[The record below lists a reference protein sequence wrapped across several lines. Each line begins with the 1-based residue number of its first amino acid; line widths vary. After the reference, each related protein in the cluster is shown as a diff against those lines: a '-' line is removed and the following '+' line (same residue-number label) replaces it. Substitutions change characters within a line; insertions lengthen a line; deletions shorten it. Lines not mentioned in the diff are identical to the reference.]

1 MGKFKRTERR
11 EVPPLNTASLPDLI
25 FTLLFFFMITTSMKE
40 MPLMVDIDPP
50 TATELTKLEKKSL
63 ITYLYIGKPSGSYAQ
78 KLGDENRIQLND
90 KFIDESDIE
99 REMIRERAAMKEE
112 NQGYMQV
119 SIKADRGTEMGIITA
134 TKEALKRSNNLNI
147 VMKFLSIITIVMS
160 IPTIVFSAYGMNVN
174 ASGMP
179 FAGSS
184 WGFLIVILFS
194 IVLSCIAAIFL
205 SKKRLF

>member
-1 MGKFKRTERR
+1 MGKFKRTGGR
-11 EVPPLNTASLPDLI
+11 EVPPLNTSSLPDLI

-63 ITYLYIGKPSGSYAQ
+63 ITYLYIGKPTGYYAK
-78 KLGDENRIQLND
+78 KLGAENRIQLND

-99 REMIRERAAMKEE
+99 REMIRERASMKEE
-112 NQGYMQV
+112 NQVYMQV

-147 VMKFLSIITIVMS
+147 VYTARSRS
-160 IPTIVFSAYGMNVN
+160 NE
-174 ASGMP
+174 
-179 FAGSS
+179 
-184 WGFLIVILFS
+184 
-194 IVLSCIAAIFL
+194 
-205 SKKRLF
+205 

>member
-1 MGKFKRTERR
+1 MGKFKRSERR
-11 EVPPLNTASLPDLI
+11 EVPPLNTSSLPDLI

-78 KLGDENRIQLND
+78 QLGDENRIQLND

-99 REMIRERAAMKEE
+99 REMIRERAGMKEE

-147 VMKFLSIITIVMS
+147 VY
-160 IPTIVFSAYGMNVN
+160 SARGRGN
-174 ASGMP
+174 
-179 FAGSS
+179 
-184 WGFLIVILFS
+184 
-194 IVLSCIAAIFL
+194 
-205 SKKRLF
+205 

>member
-1 MGKFKRTERR
+1 MGKFKRSERR
-11 EVPPLNTASLPDLI
+11 EVPPLNTSSLPDLI

-63 ITYLYIGKPSGSYAQ
+63 ITYLYIGKPTGYYAQ

-147 VMKFLSIITIVMS
+147 VY
-160 IPTIVFSAYGMNVN
+160 SARGRGN
-174 ASGMP
+174 
-179 FAGSS
+179 
-184 WGFLIVILFS
+184 
-194 IVLSCIAAIFL
+194 
-205 SKKRLF
+205 

>member
-1 MGKFKRTERR
+1 MGKFKRSERR
-11 EVPPLNTASLPDLI
+11 EVPPLNTSSLPDLI

-40 MPLMVDIDPP
+40 MPLLVDIDPP

-63 ITYLYIGKPSGSYAQ
+63 ITYLYIGKPSGIYAQ
-78 KLGDENRIQLND
+78 KLGNENRIQLND

-147 VMKFLSIITIVMS
+147 VY
-160 IPTIVFSAYGMNVN
+160 SARGRSNQ
-174 ASGMP
+174 
-179 FAGSS
+179 
-184 WGFLIVILFS
+184 
-194 IVLSCIAAIFL
+194 
-205 SKKRLF
+205 

>member
-1 MGKFKRTERR
+1 MGKFKRSERR

-147 VMKFLSIITIVMS
+147 VY
-160 IPTIVFSAYGMNVN
+160 SARGRGNE
-174 ASGMP
+174 
-179 FAGSS
+179 
-184 WGFLIVILFS
+184 
-194 IVLSCIAAIFL
+194 
-205 SKKRLF
+205 

>member
-25 FTLLFFFMITTSMKE
+25 FTLLFFFM
-40 MPLMVDIDPP
+40 MVDIDPP

-147 VMKFLSIITIVMS
+147 VY
-160 IPTIVFSAYGMNVN
+160 SARGRGNE
-174 ASGMP
+174 
-179 FAGSS
+179 
-184 WGFLIVILFS
+184 
-194 IVLSCIAAIFL
+194 
-205 SKKRLF
+205 

>member
-1 MGKFKRTERR
+1 MGKFKRSERR
-11 EVPPLNTASLPDLI
+11 EVPPLNTSSLPDLI

-147 VMKFLSIITIVMS
+147 VY
-160 IPTIVFSAYGMNVN
+160 SARGRGNE
-174 ASGMP
+174 
-179 FAGSS
+179 
-184 WGFLIVILFS
+184 
-194 IVLSCIAAIFL
+194 
-205 SKKRLF
+205 

>member
-1 MGKFKRTERR
+1 MGKFKRSERR
-11 EVPPLNTASLPDLI
+11 EVPPLNTSSLPDLI
-25 FTLLFFFMITTSMKE
+25 FTLLFFFMITTSMRE

-63 ITYLYIGKPSGSYAQ
+63 ITYLYIGKPTGYYAQ

-147 VMKFLSIITIVMS
+147 VY
-160 IPTIVFSAYGMNVN
+160 SARGRGN
-174 ASGMP
+174 
-179 FAGSS
+179 
-184 WGFLIVILFS
+184 
-194 IVLSCIAAIFL
+194 
-205 SKKRLF
+205 

>member
-1 MGKFKRTERR
+1 MGKFKRSERR
-11 EVPPLNTASLPDLI
+11 EVPPLNTSSLPDLI

-78 KLGDENRIQLND
+78 QLGDENRIQLND

-134 TKEALKRSNNLNI
+134 NKEALKRSNNLNI
-147 VMKFLSIITIVMS
+147 VY
-160 IPTIVFSAYGMNVN
+160 SARGRGN
-174 ASGMP
+174 
-179 FAGSS
+179 
-184 WGFLIVILFS
+184 
-194 IVLSCIAAIFL
+194 
-205 SKKRLF
+205 

>member
-1 MGKFKRTERR
+1 MGKFKRSERR
-11 EVPPLNTASLPDLI
+11 EVPPLNTSSLPDLI

-78 KLGDENRIQLND
+78 QLGDENRIQLND

-147 VMKFLSIITIVMS
+147 VY
-160 IPTIVFSAYGMNVN
+160 SARGRGN
-174 ASGMP
+174 
-179 FAGSS
+179 
-184 WGFLIVILFS
+184 
-194 IVLSCIAAIFL
+194 
-205 SKKRLF
+205 

>member
-1 MGKFKRTERR
+1 MGKFKRSERR
-11 EVPPLNTASLPDLI
+11 EVPPLNTSSLPDLI

-63 ITYLYIGKPSGSYAQ
+63 ITYLYIGKPTGYYAQ

-147 VMKFLSIITIVMS
+147 VY
-160 IPTIVFSAYGMNVN
+160 SARGRGNE
-174 ASGMP
+174 
-179 FAGSS
+179 
-184 WGFLIVILFS
+184 
-194 IVLSCIAAIFL
+194 
-205 SKKRLF
+205 

>member
-1 MGKFKRTERR
+1 MGKFKRSERR
-11 EVPPLNTASLPDLI
+11 EVPPLNSSSLADLI

-40 MPLMVDIDPP
+40 MPLMVDIDPL

-78 KLGDENRIQLND
+78 QLGDENRIQLND

-147 VMKFLSIITIVMS
+147 VY
-160 IPTIVFSAYGMNVN
+160 SARGRGN
-174 ASGMP
+174 
-179 FAGSS
+179 
-184 WGFLIVILFS
+184 
-194 IVLSCIAAIFL
+194 
-205 SKKRLF
+205 

>member
-147 VMKFLSIITIVMS
+147 VY
-160 IPTIVFSAYGMNVN
+160 SARGRGNE
-174 ASGMP
+174 
-179 FAGSS
+179 
-184 WGFLIVILFS
+184 
-194 IVLSCIAAIFL
+194 
-205 SKKRLF
+205 

>member
-1 MGKFKRTERR
+1 M
-11 EVPPLNTASLPDLI
+11 
-25 FTLLFFFMITTSMKE
+25 
-40 MPLMVDIDPP
+40 
-50 TATELTKLEKKSL
+50 TKLEKKSL
-63 ITYLYIGKPSGSYAQ
+63 ITYLYIGKHTGYYAQ

-147 VMKFLSIITIVMS
+147 VY
-160 IPTIVFSAYGMNVN
+160 SARGRGN
-174 ASGMP
+174 
-179 FAGSS
+179 
-184 WGFLIVILFS
+184 
-194 IVLSCIAAIFL
+194 
-205 SKKRLF
+205 

>member
-1 MGKFKRTERR
+1 MGKFKRSERR
-11 EVPPLNTASLPDLI
+11 EVPPLNTSSLPDLI

-63 ITYLYIGKPSGSYAQ
+63 ITYLYIGKPTGYYAQ

-147 VMKFLSIITIVMS
+147 VMKVLTSVTLLISIKIIR
-160 IPTIVFSAYGMNVN
+160 IQKRPTV
-174 ASGMP
+174 
-179 FAGSS
+179 
-184 WGFLIVILFS
+184 
-194 IVLSCIAAIFL
+194 
-205 SKKRLF
+205 

>member
-1 MGKFKRTERR
+1 MGKFKRSERR
-11 EVPPLNTASLPDLI
+11 EVPPLNTSSLPDLI

-63 ITYLYIGKPSGSYAQ
+63 ITYLYIGKPTGYYAQ

-112 NQGYMQV
+112 YQGYMQV

-147 VMKFLSIITIVMS
+147 VY
-160 IPTIVFSAYGMNVN
+160 SARGRGN
-174 ASGMP
+174 
-179 FAGSS
+179 
-184 WGFLIVILFS
+184 
-194 IVLSCIAAIFL
+194 
-205 SKKRLF
+205 

>member
-1 MGKFKRTERR
+1 MGKFKRSERR
-11 EVPPLNTASLPDLI
+11 EVPPLNTSSLPDLI

-78 KLGDENRIQLND
+78 QLGDENRIQLND
-90 KFIDESDIE
+90 KFIDEWDIE

-147 VMKFLSIITIVMS
+147 VY
-160 IPTIVFSAYGMNVN
+160 SARGRGN
-174 ASGMP
+174 
-179 FAGSS
+179 
-184 WGFLIVILFS
+184 
-194 IVLSCIAAIFL
+194 
-205 SKKRLF
+205 

>member
-63 ITYLYIGKPSGSYAQ
+63 ITYLYIGKPSGNYAQ

-147 VMKFLSIITIVMS
+147 VY
-160 IPTIVFSAYGMNVN
+160 SARGRGNE
-174 ASGMP
+174 
-179 FAGSS
+179 
-184 WGFLIVILFS
+184 
-194 IVLSCIAAIFL
+194 
-205 SKKRLF
+205 

>member
-1 MGKFKRTERR
+1 MGKFKRSERR
-11 EVPPLNTASLPDLI
+11 EVPPLNTSSLPDLI

-78 KLGDENRIQLND
+78 QLGDENRIQLND

-147 VMKFLSIITIVMS
+147 VY
-160 IPTIVFSAYGMNVN
+160 SARGRGNE
-174 ASGMP
+174 
-179 FAGSS
+179 
-184 WGFLIVILFS
+184 
-194 IVLSCIAAIFL
+194 
-205 SKKRLF
+205 